1 MKTASEV
8 NGLGKLK
15 PVAFQF
21 VGFKNSGKTTLL
33 SKLVNKLTTEDW
45 TVITVK
51 HHGHGGKPDFP
62 KGKDT
67 SLHIEAG
74 AYASLVAGGG
84 RMILQV
90 EQEGMSLKDQIEL
103 LSFFKVDFLLI
114 EGHKQEDYPKA
125 VLLRNQNDL
134 ELLKKLENIV
144 VVFFWED
151 ELKANLEGIPH
162 FHIYDEAGQ
171 YWLKNYLTD
180 YRLSAMIGQIQT

>member
-8 NGLGKLK
+8 HGLGRPK
-15 PVAFQF
+15 PVAFQI
-21 VGFKNSGKTTLL
+21 VGYKNSGKTTLV
-33 SKLVNKLTTEDW
+33 SKLVNKLAVDDW
-45 TVITVK
+45 AVITVK
-51 HHGHGGKPDFP
+51 HHGHGGQPDFP

-74 AYASLVAGGG
+74 AYASLVEGGG

-90 EQEGMSLKDQIEL
+90 EQQSMSLKDQIEL

-125 VLLRNQNDL
+125 VLVRDQNDL
-134 ELLKKLENIV
+134 DLLKKLNNIV

-151 ELKANLEGIPH
+151 GVKENLGGFPH
-162 FHIYDEAGQ
+162 FHINDEAGQ
-171 YWLKNYLTD
+171 QWMKNYLTD
-180 YRLSAMIGQIQT
+180 YRLSSF